1 VTDTPVELWDG
12 PRRIARFDPR
22 PLGVSLCPSVREAD
36 ERAALVHHQPAAF
49 DGELHARAVKV
60 SVAREDLGRP
70 RSDVLRGN
78 ICSTLAFFTQG
89 DQQPGGS
96 T

>member
-1 VTDTPVELWDG
+1 LLATREHAKERARQLVTDTPVELWDG

-22 PLGVSLCPSVREAD
+22 PLGVSLRPSVREAD

-70 RSDVLRGN
+70 KVG
-78 ICSTLAFFTQG
+78 C
-89 DQQPGGS
+89 P
-96 T
+96 